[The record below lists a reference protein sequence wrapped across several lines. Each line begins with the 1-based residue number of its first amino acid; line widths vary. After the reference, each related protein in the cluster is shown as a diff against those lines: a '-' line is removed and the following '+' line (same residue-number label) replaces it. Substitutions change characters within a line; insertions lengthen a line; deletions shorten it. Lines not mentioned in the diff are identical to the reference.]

1 MVTECEFIN
10 VYSEY
15 YNKII
20 QYLSRVVGPND
31 AEDLAQDVFNK
42 ISRNLGGFKGKSKL
56 STWIYRIATNR
67 AIDRLRSA
75 SYRQASVDIPLTDT
89 TELESENAGRPSGTS
104 AIDQVVIRK
113 EMNECVTEFI
123 DKLPLN
129 YRLVLVLSDIKGL
142 SNQEIADILEISIE
156 NVKIR
161 LHRARAKLKSALKD
175 GCDFYYNEQNTL
187 ACDRKQ
193 VPILPRVPK

>member
-142 SNQEIADILEISIE
+142 SNQEIADILEISIPCHQLNRSVCIDE
-156 NVKIR
+156 NISLVS
-161 LHRARAKLKSALKD
+161 LC
-175 GCDFYYNEQNTL
+175 GCADIFFP
-187 ACDRKQ
+187 
-193 VPILPRVPK
+193 V

>member
-10 VYSEY
+10 VYNEY
-15 YNKII
+15 YSKII

-75 SYRQASVDIPLTDT
+75 SYRQASETIPLDDT
-89 TELESENAGRPSGTS
+89 TGFSIESADRPSGTS

-113 EMNECVTEFI
+113 EMSECVTEFI

-129 YRLVLVLSDIKGL
+129 YRIVLVLSEIKGL

-193 VPILPRVPK
+193 VLILPKVPK